1 MPRSDFEQMIESA
14 KTSCVGKLSCDSPQL
29 KEDPSDSPARVLF
42 GESRTWLPKQKH
54 PIKSRLSKNVLD
66 LFIKNFQNYEGYWD
80 DSKFSSLAYYP
91 KTPGQNLTPKPVV
104 KTPDQPLG
112 QKSRNAGLSK
122 KQLNKWLWDRNKRVK
137 DALKKKKIM
146 YPGCIFQITNTES
159 GKDLTP
165 TFGEVLGG
173 QKLFEIHRI
182 SRNIRKK

>member
-80 DSKFSSLAYYP
+80 DSKFSQLA
-91 KTPGQNLTPKPVV
+91 K
-104 KTPDQPLG
+104 
-112 QKSRNAGLSK
+112 RAGLSK